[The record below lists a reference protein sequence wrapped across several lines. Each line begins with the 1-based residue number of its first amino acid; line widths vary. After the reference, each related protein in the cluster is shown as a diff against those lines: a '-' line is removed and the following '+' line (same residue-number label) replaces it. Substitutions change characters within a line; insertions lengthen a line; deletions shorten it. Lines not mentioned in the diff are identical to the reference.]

1 MALSF
6 AAVRAARITVGSANS
21 IAAGRIPRITRESHG
36 VERKDSPE
44 PVWLR
49 WQSTSRR
56 RELYASVTLE
66 ARSISRFLRNYRIE
80 VQKGY

>member
-1 MALSF
+1 
-6 AAVRAARITVGSANS
+6 ANNLPS
-21 IAAGRIPRITRESHG
+21 GRFPRITRESHG

-44 PVWLR
+44 PACLR
-49 WQSTSRR
+49 WFCNSRH

-66 ARSISRFLRNYRIE
+66 ARSIPGFLRNYRIE

>member
-21 IAAGRIPRITRESHG
+21 IAAGRIPRITHESHG

-44 PVWLR
+44 PAWLR
-49 WQSTSRR
+49 WFYTSRC

-66 ARSISRFLRNYRIE
+66 TPSIPGFSRNYRIE
-80 VQKGY
+80 LQKGY